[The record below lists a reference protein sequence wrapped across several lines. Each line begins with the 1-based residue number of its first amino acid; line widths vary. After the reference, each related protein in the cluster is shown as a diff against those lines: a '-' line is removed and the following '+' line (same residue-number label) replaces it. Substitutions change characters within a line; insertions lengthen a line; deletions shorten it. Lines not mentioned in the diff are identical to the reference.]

1 MSVKVTLE
9 FATIQEAAAYL
20 AGATGAAPA
29 AAKATP
35 VAEAKV
41 EKEAPAPKAEK
52 AKAEKPKTESK
63 TEPAATSTPAPT
75 EETKEQPAS
84 SVDYT
89 SVQKAVFALAN
100 AKGRDAALAVIGT
113 FGKASAKELA
123 PEQYAD
129 ALAALTAALEA

>member
-9 FATIQEAAAYL
+9 FATVQEAAAYL
-20 AGATGAAPA
+20 AGAAGVTPAVAQAAAPA
-29 AAKATP
+29 AE
-35 VAEAKV
+35 VKV
-41 EKEAPAPKAEK
+41 QKETSAPKAEK
-52 AKAEKPKTESK
+52 AAKPKTESK
-63 TEPAATSTPAPT
+63 TEAAAATSTPAPT
-75 EETKEQPAS
+75 EETKESPAS

-123 PEQYAD
+123 PEQYEA

>member
-9 FATIQEAAAYL
+9 FATVQEAAAYL
-20 AGATGAAPA
+20 AGAAGVAPAVAQTTAPA
-29 AAKATP
+29 AE
-35 VAEAKV
+35 VKV
-41 EKEAPAPKAEK
+41 EKAAAVPKVEK
-52 AKAEKPKTESK
+52 AAKPKTESK
-63 TEPAATSTPAPT
+63 TEAAATSTPAPT
-75 EETKEQPAS
+75 EETKESPAS
-84 SVDYT
+84 SIDYT

-123 PEQYAD
+123 PEQYEA

>member
-29 AAKATP
+29 AVNATP
-35 VAEAKV
+35 VAEVKV
-41 EKEAPAPKAEK
+41 VKEAPAPKAEK

-63 TEPAATSTPAPT
+63 TEAAATSTPAAT
-75 EETKEQPAS
+75 EETKESPAS

-123 PEQYAD
+123 PEQYEA

>member
-9 FATIQEAAAYL
+9 FATVQEAAAYL
-20 AGATGAAPA
+20 AGAAGVAPA
-29 AAKATP
+29 
-35 VAEAKV
+35 VAQTTAPAVEVKV
-41 EKEAPAPKAEK
+41 EKAAAVPKVEK
-52 AKAEKPKTESK
+52 AAKPKTESK
-63 TEPAATSTPAPT
+63 TEAAATSTPAPT
-75 EETKEQPAS
+75 EETKESPAS

-123 PEQYAD
+123 PEQYEA

>member
-9 FATIQEAAAYL
+9 FATVQEAAAYL
-20 AGATGAAPA
+20 AGAAGVAPAVAQATAPA
-29 AAKATP
+29 AE
-35 VAEAKV
+35 VKV
-41 EKEAPAPKAEK
+41 EKAAAVPKVEK
-52 AKAEKPKTESK
+52 AAKPKTESK
-63 TEPAATSTPAPT
+63 TEAAATSTLAPT
-75 EETKEQPAS
+75 EETKESPAS

-123 PEQYAD
+123 PEQYEA